1 MALCVPI
8 AVTVQCE
15 MMVPH
20 TNFEKATKT
29 SWCAGWNQLDA
40 RLQNVSL
47 ICTIIQL
54 QLLL

>member
-20 TNFEKATKT
+20 TNFEKAAKT

-47 ICTIIQL
+47 ICTII
-54 QLLL
+54 